1 MSQIHDDTIN
11 RRDHL
16 RSLFQEH
23 VGAMFVYEEPYG
35 YVQGFCRELRTR
47 GAFPWIIYLVG
58 MLGRDKLYFPSWAR
72 NGSFINI

>member
-11 RRDHL
+11 GTDHL

-23 VGAMFVYEEPYG
+23 VGSMFVCEEPYG

-47 GAFPWIIYLVG
+47 GAFPWVIWWGCWVEINYISH
-58 MLGRDKLYFPSWAR
+58 LGLEMDLS
-72 NGSFINI
+72 